1 MLSPLA
7 MAGTAAV
14 AGATAL
20 LSMSWVVLAA
30 LSADGARGR
39 AWALLAA
46 TAALAVAPLGLRMMR
61 SGGGGPDAGPVFL
74 GATLLVVAA
83 AVCLWRLRGVA
94 GAGWAARVGIG
105 ACLIVWATL
114 WVLWSD
120 RL

>member
-7 MAGTAAV
+7 MAGTAAL
-14 AGATAL
+14 AGGIGI
-20 LSMSWVVLAA
+20 LSMAWVVLAA

-46 TAALAVAPLGLRMMR
+46 TVALATAPLALRR
-61 SGGGGPDAGPVFL
+61 TAAAPGDGAVFL
-74 GATLLVVAA
+74 GATLLLVAA
-83 AVCLWRLRGVA
+83 AICLWRLRGVA

-105 ACLIVWATL
+105 ACLILWATL

-120 RL
+120 NL